1 MRWDKLIHKQRSQTY
16 NQPAGQES
24 TAQPDMDKLI
34 EQWIRNY
41 GHDLKWLAYSYVK
54 DHSIAEDITQE
65 VFIKAYQKYSSFK
78 ENSSE
83 KTWLFKIT
91 INLCKDHLK
100 SSYFRRV
107 VRKGADLFK
116 NIPSDY
122 SSPEEYAI
130 DKSDDEELLN
140 HVLQLEKKYREII
153 ILYYFEEFQI
163 KELAPMLA
171 ISENTVKTRLRRG
184 RQLLQDR
191 ITSEGRSHHE

>member
-1 MRWDKLIHKQRSQTY
+1 MIHKQRSQTY